1 MASIINTR
9 SEWNAIPVTS
19 HVLVQYT
26 GDDGD
31 GPGEVVFVRFAE
43 TVRYPY
49 GPYRVSGGANWDA
62 LWDNVEL
69 ATLLS
74 YTEAKDRHK
83 VHMEQSALRALARLR
98 EVMRQKDEEP
108 ELRDKPFGGFRLA
121 LRRFWG

>member
-9 SEWNAIPVTS
+9 SEWNAIPASS

-62 LWDNVEL
+62 LWDDVAS

-74 YTEAKDRHK
+74 YTEAMVRHQA
-83 VHMEQSALRALARLR
+83 HIEQSAERALARLR
-98 EVMRQKDEEP
+98 ETMREKAEES
-108 ELRDKPFGGFRLA
+108 EILDKPLGGLRLA
-121 LRRFWG
+121 LRRLFD